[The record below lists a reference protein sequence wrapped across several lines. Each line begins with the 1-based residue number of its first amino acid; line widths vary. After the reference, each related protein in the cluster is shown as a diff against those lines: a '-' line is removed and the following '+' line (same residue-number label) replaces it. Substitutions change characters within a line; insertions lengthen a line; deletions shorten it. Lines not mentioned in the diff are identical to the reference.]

1 MSDVPAAAWS
11 LTVGPSHLLMEP
23 GHTARLSVTDS
34 GSRPLTVTGSVIR
47 VGETASRTCV
57 PAAGTVT
64 GIRVSPARLT
74 LAPGVTGWVTITVAK
89 DAPAQD
95 VAAVFTASAGKG
107 AGTARVSGAVGS
119 QVVVGHVPGCHIPV
133 PAPAAAPAPAGAGI
147 GGDAGLAG
155 IAAVGLAVV
164 VAAAAWLRKHLR
176 WQA

>member
-1 MSDVPAAAWS
+1 MSGSPAAAWS

-34 GSRPLTVTGSVIR
+34 GSKPLTVTGSVIR
-47 VGETASRTCV
+47 VGETASQKCV

-64 GIRVSPARLT
+64 GVTVSPAHLT
-74 LAPGVTGWVTITVAK
+74 LAPGVTGWVTVTVAK
-89 DAPAQD
+89 GAPAQD
-95 VAAVFTASAGKG
+95 AAAVFTASAGQG

-119 QVVVGHVPGCHIPV
+119 QVVVGHVPGCHIP
-133 PAPAAAPAPAGAGI
+133 APVAAPVHGGAGI

-155 IAAVGLAVV
+155 IAAVGLVMV
-164 VAAAAWLRKHLR
+164 VAAGTWLRKHLR